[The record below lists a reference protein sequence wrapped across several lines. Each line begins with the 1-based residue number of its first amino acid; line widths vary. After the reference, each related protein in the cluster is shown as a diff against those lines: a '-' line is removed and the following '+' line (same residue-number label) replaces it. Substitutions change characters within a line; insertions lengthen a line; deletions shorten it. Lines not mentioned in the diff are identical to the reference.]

1 MPLLAKLTCAWMLGI
16 IISDFH
22 YTTVALCLGG
32 VLGLFFCVKKKH
44 IPLLYVVIS
53 IAGMGRMYYAQVSVP
68 YQPFPNAQ
76 WYTISD
82 NRTNWQAQKIT
93 AFAQDGQ
100 GLITTL
106 PLNPAHY
113 PGEAIL
119 LTGQPQ
125 RLTSNYAAYQAQMDR
140 RHIYVIMNN
149 PQIKAIIPSHPWRIA
164 LEQWRYHSQHKL
176 QQLFAE
182 PMSSI
187 VIGMLIG
194 LNGDV
199 SEATAQSFRQTGT
212 SHILVISGWNISIVA
227 VVCMQIT
234 ARLQQRPWLRAGVV
248 IGAIIVYVLATGASA
263 AVMRAGVMGV
273 AVVIGKTLDRPR
285 NAWNMLALAAWGMSA
300 YDPSVLWDLGF
311 QLSSLATLGLVA
323 FSSTIDTWLEHT
335 PFAHPTLT
343 WGREGLAATLAAQM
357 TTWPLMLCRLGLPS
371 PWSILANIIITP
383 VVPFAMATG
392 TLTLV
397 CAWIVPVL
405 APITTWMAYPAFQ
418 WIIVGSQVLA
428 TWPAPTRIIIDN
440 PWLEWLGHASWV
452 GYIVVLHW
460 QNQQGAAPHTTD
472 KDDNLIK

>member
-1 MPLLAKLTCAWMLGI
+1 MPLLTKLTCAWMIGI
-16 IISDFH
+16 IISD
-22 YTTVALCLGG
+22 YKYQTIASCLML
-32 VLGLFFCVKKKH
+32 VVGLVFCVKKKYL
-44 IPLLYVVIS
+44 PLLCAVVS
-53 IAGMGRMYYAQVSVP
+53 IAGMLRMQYAQQAVP
-68 YQPFPNAQ
+68 YQPFPPAQ

-100 GLITTL
+100 GLLVTL
-106 PLNPAHY
+106 PLNPPHY
-113 PGEAIL
+113 PGESL
-119 LTGQPQ
+119 LLSGHAQ
-125 RLTSNYAAYQAQMDR
+125 RLTSTHAPYQAQMDR
-140 RHIYVIMNN
+140 RHVYVMLNK
-149 PQIKAIIPSHPWRIA
+149 PVVHAVIPSQPWRIA
-164 LEQWRYHSQHKL
+164 LEHWRTQSQHKL
-176 QQLFAE
+176 QQLFVE
-182 PMSSI
+182 PLSSV

-199 SEATAQSFRQTGT
+199 SETTAQSFRQTGT

-234 ARLQQRPWLRAGVV
+234 VQLQGRPWLRAGVV
-248 IGAIIVYVLATGASA
+248 IAAIVVYVLATGASA
-263 AVMRAGVMGV
+263 AVVRAGVMGV

-285 NAWNMLALAAWGMSA
+285 NAWNILALAAWAMSI

-311 QLSSLATLGLVA
+311 QLSSLATLGLIA
-323 FSSTIDTWLEHT
+323 FSSPIDTWLEQS
-335 PFAHPTLT
+335 PFAHPTLA

-357 TTWPLMLCRLGLPS
+357 TTWPIMLCRLGTPS

-397 CAWIVPVL
+397 CAWVIPVL
-405 APITTWMAYPAFQ
+405 APITTWIAYPAFQ

-440 PWLEWLGHASWV
+440 PWIEWLGHASWV
-452 GYIVVLHW
+452 GCILFLYW
-460 QNQQGAAPHTTD
+460 QKQQNILSLDTHI
-472 KDDNLIK
+472 DDDPIK

>member
-16 IISDFH
+16 IISDF
-22 YTTVALCLGG
+22 YYQKIAICLG
-32 VLGLFFCVKKKH
+32 VLISLFFCVKKKY
-44 IPLLYVVIS
+44 IPLLYVVIC
-53 IAGMGRMYYAQVSVP
+53 IAGIGRMYYAQTSIP

-82 NRTNWQAQKIT
+82 VRTNWQAQKIT
-93 AFAQDGQ
+93 AFAHDGQ

-106 PLNPAHY
+106 PLNPPHY
-113 PGEAIL
+113 PGESIF

-125 RLTSNYAAYQAQMDR
+125 RLTSNHAAYQAQMDR
-140 RHIYVIMNN
+140 RHVYVMMNN
-149 PQIKAIIPSHPWRIA
+149 PHINAVVPSQSWRIT
-164 LEQWRYHSQHKL
+164 LEQWRYQSQHKL
-176 QQLFAE
+176 QQLFVE
-182 PMSSI
+182 PVSSI
-187 VIGMLIG
+187 VVGMLIG

-199 SEATAQSFRQTGT
+199 SDATAQTFRQTGT

-248 IGAIIVYVLATGASA
+248 ISAIIMYVLATGASA
-263 AVMRAGVMGV
+263 AVVRAGVMGV
-273 AVVIGKTLDRPR
+273 AVVIGKALNRPR
-285 NAWNMLALAAWGMSA
+285 NAWNMLSLAAWVMSI

-311 QLSSLATLGLVA
+311 QLSSLATLGLIA
-323 FSSTIDTWLEHT
+323 FSSTIDTWLDHT
-335 PFAHPTLT
+335 PFAHPPLA

-357 TTWPLMLCRLGLPS
+357 TTWPIMLCRLGTPS

-397 CAWIVPVL
+397 CAWVL
-405 APITTWMAYPAFQ
+405 PFFAPLTTWLAFPAFQ

-440 PWLEWLGHASWV
+440 PWIEWLGHASWV
-452 GYIVVLHW
+452 GCIVFFHW
-460 QNQQGAAPHTTD
+460 QKQHVMARAPEH